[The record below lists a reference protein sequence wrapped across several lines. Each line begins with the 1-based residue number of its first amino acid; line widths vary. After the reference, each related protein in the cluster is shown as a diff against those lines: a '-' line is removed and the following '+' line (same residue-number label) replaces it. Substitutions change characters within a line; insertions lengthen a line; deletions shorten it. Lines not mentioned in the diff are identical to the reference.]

1 MPRRHANSEEMLDR
15 ALRTIPLGTQTFSK
29 SKTQFPHGVSPFY
42 AARAQGSRLWDIDGN
57 EFIDFNNALA
67 AITLGYNDPDVTA
80 AVTAQLA
87 DGIIFTLPHP
97 VEVEAAEA
105 IVDLVPCAE
114 MVRFGKNGS
123 DATAGAVR
131 VARAFT
137 RRDRIAVCGYHGW
150 QDWYIGSTTRNLGV
164 PQATRDLTSVF
175 AYNNLESLDALFRQH
190 PGEFAAVIMEPMNI
204 AFPASGFL
212 EGVAEMTH
220 RHGALLVFDEVVTG
234 FRLADGGAQQLFG
247 VIPDLAALGKG
258 MANGFPLSA
267 VVGRGDVM
275 RLMEEIFFS
284 FTMGGET
291 LSLAAAVAVMRK
303 LKTGAVTKRLAATG
317 DAIFNGT
324 LARIKKH
331 GIEHFA
337 EVSGHPSWSFL
348 LLKDA
353 SGCTSFEIKTLFM
366 QECLARGILTLGSHN
381 VSYAHDSSDVEK
393 LMAVY
398 DEVFPLLRDAVENR
412 SIRQLLRC
420 APLQPLFK
428 VR

>member
-1 MPRRHANSEEMLDR
+1 
-15 ALRTIPLGTQTFSK
+15 
-29 SKTQFPHGVSPFY
+29 
-42 AARAQGSRLWDIDGN
+42 
-57 EFIDFNNALA
+57 
-67 AITLGYNDPDVTA
+67 
-80 AVTAQLA
+80 
-87 DGIIFTLPHP
+87 
-97 VEVEAAEA
+97 
-105 IVDLVPCAE
+105 
-114 MVRFGKNGS
+114 
-123 DATAGAVR
+123 
-131 VARAFT
+131 
-137 RRDRIAVCGYHGW
+137 
-150 QDWYIGSTTRNLGV
+150 
-164 PQATRDLTSVF
+164 
-175 AYNNLESLDALFRQH
+175 
-190 PGEFAAVIMEPMNI
+190 
-204 AFPASGFL
+204 
-212 EGVAEMTH
+212 
-220 RHGALLVFDEVVTG
+220 VVTG

-247 VIPDLAALGKG
+247 VTPDLAALGKG

-317 DAIFNGT
+317 EAIFNGT
-324 LARIKKH
+324 LTRIKKH

-366 QECLARGILTLGSHN
+366 QECLARGIPTLGSHN
-381 VSYAHDSSDVEK
+381 VSYAHDASDVEK
-393 LMAVY
+393 LLAVY